1 MALTYMSGGYNVN
14 DRYGHSQQQHKRTRD
29 EGDHDPRG
37 PRPRDLRNDIARD
50 VQRHQ
55 VQHSAAPPSAVVRSA
70 PTVVNAVMV
79 ARGVA
84 AVEWEILNG
93 LLVKDEDMRLLHIPV
108 SLRPI
113 PFPRS
118 VFSTIWD
125 LQALLQQL

>member
-1 MALTYMSGGYNVN
+1 MALANMSGGYNVY

-37 PRPRDLRNDIARD
+37 PRPRDLRNDISRD

-55 VQHSAAPPSAVVRSA
+55 VQHSAAPPLAVVRNA
-70 PTVVNAVMV
+70 PTVVNAVMG